1 MYTNGRQEDGLPLH
15 SRKILLVDD
24 QPSIRGVL
32 QRALADAGA
41 DVWVAPD
48 GAAAVTTAKRLAPDM
63 ILLDLNMPGMDG
75 WAVIA
80 ALKDA
85 GVGQVPVV
93 LQSSAVDFGTYE
105 RARKERVAA
114 FLSKPFRLSQVIET
128 CRRVAQGARP
138 LLGVAEREPEP
149 PVVHV
154 RDAHGTL
161 LTMGQ
166 VIDLA
171 PSGAR
176 LDLAHPLSLGQ
187 MVSLTLHLNGVP
199 EVRKAEVRWA
209 RGVGGRF
216 HHGLAL
222 RE

>member
-1 MYTNGRQEDGLPLH
+1 
-15 SRKILLVDD
+15 
-24 QPSIRGVL
+24 VL
-32 QRALADAGA
+32 QRALSDAGA

-48 GAAAVTTAKRLAPDM
+48 GTAAVHTAKRLAPDV

-80 ALKDA
+80 ALKEA

-93 LQSSAVDFGTYE
+93 LQSSTVDFATFE
-105 RARKERVAA
+105 KARKERVAA

-128 CRRVAQGARP
+128 CRRIAHGARP
-138 LLGVAEREPEP
+138 LQGVPEREPDP
-149 PVVHV
+149 PIVQVH
-154 RDAHGTL
+154 DAYGALITIGQL
-161 LTMGQ
+161 L
-166 VIDLA
+166 DLA
-171 PSGAR
+171 PNGAR
-176 LDLAHPLSLGQ
+176 LDLAHALSLGQ
-187 MVSLTLHLNGVP
+187 TVNLTLHVNGAP

-209 RGVGGRF
+209 QGVGGRF

>member
-1 MYTNGRQEDGLPLH
+1 M
-15 SRKILLVDD
+15 
-24 QPSIRGVL
+24 L

-48 GAAAVTTAKRLAPDM
+48 GGAAVQTAKRLAPDM

-80 ALKDA
+80 ALREA

-93 LQSSAVDFGTYE
+93 LLTSTVDFATFE

-128 CRRVAQGARP
+128 CRRIAHGARP
-138 LLGVAEREPEP
+138 LQGLPEREPEP
-149 PVVHV
+149 PMVQVH
-154 RDAHGTL
+154 DSIGTL
-161 LTMGQ
+161 LTVGQ
-166 VIDLA
+166 LLDLA
-171 PSGAR
+171 PNGAR
-176 LDLAHPLSLGQ
+176 LDLAHSLALGQ
-187 MVSLTLHLNGVP
+187 KVSLTLHLNGVP

-209 RGVGGRF
+209 QGVGGRF
-216 HHGLAL
+216 HHGVVL